1 MPLPL
6 YQNCEEAAIIVFT
19 LFKKKTRREEAD
31 RLPAFHL
38 EGSRARTRVSWLGAN
53 STSQQSTSN
62 FRKKN
67 CHREES
73 LNTFMYL
80 DRENQSWLRFLET
93 STASGGPTHND
104 HDIMLFTSFS
114 ILRFLCFIIW

>member
-53 STSQQSTSN
+53 STSQQSARASASSANNLFAYQQTRKQVLN
-62 FRKKN
+62 FFFNVHK
-67 CHREES
+67 
-73 LNTFMYL
+73 
-80 DRENQSWLRFLET
+80 Q
-93 STASGGPTHND
+93 
-104 HDIMLFTSFS
+104 I
-114 ILRFLCFIIW
+114 

>member
-53 STSQQSTSN
+53 STSQQSARASASSANNLFAYQQTRKQVLN
-62 FRKKN
+62 F
-67 CHREES
+67 
-73 LNTFMYL
+73 
-80 DRENQSWLRFLET
+80 FL
-93 STASGGPTHND
+93 
-104 HDIMLFTSFS
+104 MS
-114 ILRFLCFIIW
+114 ISKYDAKIHSANNINMDGLEFAK